1 MQVFAGGSSNIIFSL
16 IVRNASLLLVC
27 LINIIFEQTAI
38 LQRWALLLQTVFY
51 TANIANPTQALKLW
65 EPVSDFI
72 WPHCV
77 KRVHTV
83 VQVWLWGCYLL
94 FYTWHVAVAMTW
106 QPSVSCLYSN
116 PCLETLILDESHLLL
131 LLSHQSHKICS
142 FLVLNV
148 YGILCLNILLIY
160 FGKKLSLHRDT
171 EKDNRF
177 QAFLC

>member
-1 MQVFAGGSSNIIFSL
+1 MSNKYYFWANSNSAKMSSAPANRIVHCEHYKTDTSPQVYL
-16 IVRNASLLLVC
+16 I
-27 LINIIFEQTAI
+27 
-38 LQRWALLLQTVFY
+38 
-51 TANIANPTQALKLW
+51 W
-65 EPVSDFI
+65 EPVSDFK
-72 WPHCV
+72 WAHCV